1 MALKNRT
8 RDNFARAAGPVG
20 WLAAA
25 VGIGFYWALTE
36 TLIHRGLF
44 ATGFYYNRS
53 FADALNGRIIFYGL
67 ASCLLWVAF
76 ALGVK
81 LFRRLRRRSLTPT
94 AVGLQAL
101 VGLAAV
107 AAWVNLDVVA
117 MYVLYERLGVKVKA
131 GLAFPALISGPT
143 LLITTA
149 LLFLS
154 VRVWRRLGRGK
165 VVLRTVGR
173 FILAAGLVLAVTSHG
188 VKYYRSWFRP
198 APAELPDV
206 VFITLDAWRAD
217 AFNAEFSPA
226 ILAFAERDGVIFSRA
241 RSTAPCTLQSF
252 AGALTGSYN
261 VTRPNS
267 MEYKENLRTTWAQVM
282 WEHGYDTYAVLGNP
296 YLDTVRLLHRGF
308 AHYDYAD
315 FDPLLAAVHFYDTA
329 WYFAMRGSAFKPENP
344 GRTSRRLTEKTLAV
358 IRKKSRRPKFVWV
371 HYLDPH
377 YPYQPTDAVLRE
389 NAPNLLNKT
398 AYGTDRG
405 KLDAKNVATIKALY
419 DYEVKT
425 TDAYVAR
432 LLTELAARPNVLL
445 IISSDHG
452 EEFVEHG
459 QFEHRKTLYGEVIR
473 VPLIISLPKDDRER
487 PAAPHVSVPVSLIDV
502 APSTLTYVGLDIPP
516 TMEGRTDLITGCVP
530 EERDVYSTLWHPD
543 GPFLATLVKGDK
555 KIIQKIKAG
564 ETTYEYFD
572 LAADP
577 GEQSPLPL
585 DAVGEE
591 LKDQIAAWVRDH
603 VDFRESGVDEAQ
615 LFGDRADL
623 KALGYVQ

>member
-8 RDNFARAAGPVG
+8 RNIFARAGGLVG

-25 VGIGFYWALTE
+25 VGVGFYWALAE

-44 ATGFYYNRS
+44 ATGFYYNQS

-67 ASCLLWVAF
+67 ASCFLWVAF

-81 LFRRLRRRSLTPT
+81 FFRRLRRRSLTPT
-94 AVGLQAL
+94 AVGLRAL

-107 AAWVNLDVVA
+107 AAWVNLDIVA

-143 LLITTA
+143 LLITAA
-149 LLFLS
+149 LFFLS
-154 VRVWRRLGRGK
+154 VRVWRRLDRGK
-165 VVLRTVGR
+165 VVLRNVGR
-173 FILAAGLVLAVTSHG
+173 FILAAGLVLAAASHG
-188 VKYYRSWFRP
+188 VKYYHSWSRP
-198 APAELPDV
+198 APTDLPDV

-217 AFNAEFSPA
+217 AFNAQFSPE
-226 ILAFAERDGVIFSRA
+226 IMAFAERDGVVFGRA
-241 RSTAPCTLQSF
+241 RATAPCTLQSF
-252 AGALTGSYN
+252 AGLLTGSYN
-261 VTRPNS
+261 VTRCNS
-267 MEYKENLRTTWAQVM
+267 MENKENLRTTWAQVM
-282 WEHGYDTYAVLGNP
+282 WEHGYDTYAVLSNP

-315 FDPLLAAVHFYDTA
+315 FNPLLAAAHFYDTA
-329 WYFAMRGSAFKPENP
+329 WYFAIRGSAFQPEPP
-344 GRTSRRLTEKTLAV
+344 GRTSRRLTEKTLSV
-358 IRKKSRRPKFVWV
+358 IRNKSRRPKFVWV

-389 NAPNLLNKT
+389 KAPNLLSKK
-398 AYGTDRG
+398 AYGTDRS
-405 KLDAKNVATIKALY
+405 KLDAKNVPTIKALY
-419 DYEVKT
+419 DYEVET
-425 TDAYVAR
+425 TDGYVAS
-432 LLTELAARPNVLL
+432 LLAELAARPNVLV

-452 EEFVEHG
+452 EEFTEHG
-459 QFEHRKTLYGEVIR
+459 QFEHRKTLYDEVIR
-473 VPLIISLPKDDRER
+473 VPLIISLPKDDRGR
-487 PAAPHVSVPVSLIDV
+487 SVAPRVSAPISLIDV
-502 APSTLTYVGLDIPP
+502 APSTLTYVGLPVP
-516 TMEGRTDLITGCVP
+516 GTMEGRTDIIAGGFSTDR
-530 EERDVYSTLWHPD
+530 EVYASLWHPD
-543 GPFLATLVKGDK
+543 GPFLATLVNGDN
-555 KIIQKIKAG
+555 KIVQKIEAG

-585 DAVGEE
+585 DAVGED
-591 LKDQIAAWVRDH
+591 LKDQIAAWVREH